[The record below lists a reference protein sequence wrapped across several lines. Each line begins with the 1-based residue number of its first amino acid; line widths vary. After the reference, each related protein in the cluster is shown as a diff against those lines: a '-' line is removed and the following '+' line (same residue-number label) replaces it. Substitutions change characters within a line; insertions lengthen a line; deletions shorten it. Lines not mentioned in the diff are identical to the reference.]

1 MINEEKEYLLGID
14 IGTQSIRAALLTPA
28 GEVLALKI
36 VSQDM
41 KTPRPGHAI
50 QDPQFWWES
59 TAKNIREILEE
70 TNIKPSK
77 IAAIGACAHMHGPVP
92 VTSAGELISHEV
104 QLYCDKRGEGIVKK
118 FSKKHDVNKLLK
130 ITGNPPTPNWFG
142 FKIKWLQENQPEL
155 YNRADKFL
163 APKDFINF
171 RLTGKT
177 VIDPSEA
184 SGSYLMNAKNSQWS
198 AELIELLGLDIVK
211 LPEIFDSAEI
221 FGRVNSETATLTG
234 LMEGTPVVTGG
245 GDMLCSLLTSALTE
259 KGRVADITGTGSI
272 ICFYSEEPH
281 YDERLMNLRHV
292 IPGWVPFGIVDHSGG
307 ALRWFKDKFCENEV
321 IEAEKKNID
330 VHEILNKLAAEEEPG
345 NNGLIFFPYLMGERS
360 LGSSYSRGVFLGFNP
375 AHNKGSA
382 VRAIMEGVAFE
393 HKRTLEIMEKAGY
406 QITSVYHCGGGA
418 KSKLWSQIK
427 ADIYQK
433 PVYTIKAD
441 EGGIVGAAILAGT
454 GAGIFSDSVAGAE
467 QITEI
472 KEKFEPNEKL
482 KERYQHL
489 FECYKEAHDLLQET
503 FDKLA
508 RSS

>member
-1 MINEEKEYLLGID
+1 MINEDKECLLGID
-14 IGTQSIRAALLTPA
+14 IGTQSIRAALLNLS
-28 GEVLALKI
+28 GDILALKS

-41 KTPRPGHAI
+41 NTPKPGYAV

-59 TAKNIREILEE
+59 TVKNIRGILGE

-77 IAAIGACAHMHGPVP
+77 IAAVGVCAHMHGPVP
-92 VTSAGELISHEV
+92 ITSAGELLSREV
-104 QLYCDKRGEGIVKK
+104 QLYCDKRGEEIVKR
-118 FSKKHDVNKLLK
+118 FSKKHDVKKLLK
-130 ITGNPPTPNWFG
+130 ISGNPPTPNWFG

-163 APKDFINF
+163 VPKDFINF
-171 RLTGKT
+171 RLTGEA

-184 SGSYLMNAKNSQWS
+184 SGSYLMNANDCQWS
-198 AELIELLGLDIVK
+198 AELIELLELDIVK
-211 LPEIFDSAEI
+211 LPKIFDSAEI
-221 FGRVNSETATLTG
+221 IGRVNKETATLTG
-234 LMEGTPVVTGG
+234 MIEGTPVVAGG
-245 GDMLCSLLTSALTE
+245 GDMLCSLLTSALTK

-292 IPGWVPFGIVDHSGG
+292 IPGWIPFGIIDHSGG
-307 ALRWFKDKFCENEV
+307 ALRWFRDEFCENEI

-345 NNGLIFFPYLMGERS
+345 NNGLLFFPYLMGERT

-382 VRAIMEGVAFE
+382 IRAIMEGVAFE
-393 HKRTLEIMEKAGY
+393 HKRTLEIMEKGGY
-406 QITSVYHCGGGA
+406 QITAVYHCGGGS

-427 ADIYQK
+427 ANIYQK
-433 PVYTIKAD
+433 PVYTIQTA
-441 EGGIVGAAILAGT
+441 EGGIVGAAILAGA
-454 GAGIFSDSVAGAE
+454 GAGIFSDSAAGAE
-467 QITEI
+467 QITKI

-482 KERYQHL
+482 NERYQYL
-489 FECYKEAHDLLQET
+489 FERYKEAHDLLQDT

-508 RSS
+508 LIP